1 MIKYRLFPSCGRAVR
16 AASDPGVAE
25 LYGHERTRGK
35 AARVKAGAAACAAL
49 GILAAGGCGKSQP
62 GAGKPAVEQAGRL
75 EIDAASEGQL
85 AYATAKA
92 TAAPGTVTITMKNS
106 SGVPH
111 NIAVQ
116 QGSSGATGGSAPVL
130 GASPVVTE
138 GSASVTVTLKPGV
151 YTFFCQVPG
160 HRTAGMWGTLTVK

>member
-1 MIKYRLFPSCGRAVR
+1 MVKYRLVPSCGRAVT
-16 AASDPGVAE
+16 ATSDPGVAE
-25 LYGHERTRGK
+25 LYRQERTRGK
-35 AARVKAGAAACAAL
+35 VARVRAGAAACVAL
-49 GILAAGGCGKSQP
+49 GILAVGGCGKTGP
-62 GAGKPAVEQAGRL
+62 GGGKPAVEQAGKL

-85 AYATAKA
+85 AYTTNRA
-92 TAAPGTVTITMKNS
+92 TAAPGKVTITMKNS

-116 QGSSGATGGSAPVL
+116 QGSSGATGGSTPVL

-138 GSASVTVTLKPGV
+138 GSSSVTVTLKPGV